1 MMRILNIVVVAALIV
16 AASIVYKVKYEAT
29 RHAEQVAKLRLEIT
43 REREAIAELN
53 AQWAQL
59 NSPDRLQALAEKH
72 LRLRP
77 LAINQL
83 HDLGGLPDKPF
94 VDPDPIGSML
104 EAMDAGGGDPPTTGS
119 VTGTPLP
126 PRRPTGGR

>member
-1 MMRILNIVVVAALIV
+1 MMRLLNIMVLAALV
-16 AASIVYKVKYEAT
+16 SAAAYVYSIKYEAA
-29 RHAEQVAKLRLEIT
+29 RHAGQVAKLQLEIKQ
-43 REREAIAELN
+43 EREAIAELK

-83 HDLGGLPDKPF
+83 HDLAGLPDKP
-94 VDPDPIGSML
+94 VIDPDPIGSML
-104 EAMDAGGGDPPTTGS
+104 EALGSGADPLTTGS
-119 VTGTPLP
+119 VPGMPLP
-126 PRRPTGGR
+126 QRRPAGGR